1 MSNEKQSLKWKVEG
15 GLGLRC
21 GRNYF
26 HLCDRPGCGVDML
39 RPFCRFEARKIIIV
53 NGTPQSIKNENIV
66 WDLCSPRCEKL
77 AEGDFLERAAQ
88 LMLGQ
93 SSSWFELIKIV
104 S

>member
-1 MSNEKQSLKWKVEG
+1 MSNEKQSLKWKIEG

-26 HLCDRPGCGVDML
+26 HLCDRPGCGNVML
-39 RPFCRFEARKIIIV
+39 RPFCRLVAGKIAIIE
-53 NGTPQSIKNENIV
+53 GTPQVLNNENLI
-66 WDLCSPRCEKL
+66 WDLCSPRCEEL
-77 AEGDFLERAAQ
+77 TEEDFLKHVEQ

-93 SSSWFELIKIV
+93 SNCWFELIKIV